1 MEKNRNQALGELALL
16 FLKLGSIS
24 FGGPAV
30 HIAMMEEEV
39 VVRKK
44 WMTREEFLDRLG
56 ASNLIPGPSST
67 ELAIHI
73 GYFRAGWAG
82 LFTAGFCFIFPAFCM
97 VWGLASLYVKF
108 GIHAEVL
115 GVLYGI
121 KPVLLAVILQAL
133 WRMGQAALKTRT
145 LAILAAVSFGLS
157 FLKVELLLLLLAAGL
172 AALIPRLVP
181 RKPNP
186 TAIFGLNFSA
196 VKINAMALVAA
207 AVPISLT
214 GLFVYFLKVGF
225 VLFGSGYVLLA
236 FLQADLVDHWHWLTE
251 TQLLDAIAVGQATP
265 GPVFAT
271 ATFIGYLL
279 GRSEGAVL
287 ATLGI
292 FLPAFILVAFSGWL
306 VPKIRRSP
314 LASDFLDGVNAGSLA
329 LMAWISFQL
338 GSAALVGGISWML
351 FLVSL
356 FLVFWVKINSIWLVG
371 FGALVGSL
379 SVFIK

>member
-1 MEKNRNQALGELALL
+1 
-16 FLKLGSIS
+16 
-24 FGGPAV
+24 
-30 HIAMMEEEV
+30 MMEEEV